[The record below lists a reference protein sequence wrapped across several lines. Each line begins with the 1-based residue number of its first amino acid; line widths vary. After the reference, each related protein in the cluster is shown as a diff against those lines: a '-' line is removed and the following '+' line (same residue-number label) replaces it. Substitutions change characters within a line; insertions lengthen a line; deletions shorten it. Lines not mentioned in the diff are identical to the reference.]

1 VGRKTNKTII
11 SHILHVCRTGIV
23 VIAHDTPGD
32 VKASV
37 AVVVTLL
44 IVELLLLL
52 EAPSTSKKIL
62 VVHHE

>member
-1 VGRKTNKTII
+1 
-11 SHILHVCRTGIV
+11 V

-52 EAPSTSKKIL
+52 DHSYKKKPPDIDA
-62 VVHHE
+62 VDV